1 MLNPSC
7 SAPRKT
13 RGPFPRSDASPFP
26 LPFLPFLSFL
36 FNPPAP
42 IPLCAVARRFFALHP
57 WPLQLGS
64 SVLTLARMQ
73 ALRESEGL
81 RGGRYAVVGALGEGS
96 QGTTLEAVDK
106 RDGRLVAIKRFSVRG
121 AKEWKDVELA
131 EREARVL
138 STLSHETLPAF
149 VETFE
154 EDGALYLVMER
165 IEGDSL
171 RSLQKRG
178 HRFTQDDVVSFL
190 AAIAPVL
197 DYLHGHA
204 PPIIH
209 RDIKP
214 ANVIRRPDGSYA
226 LVDFGSVRDRLKPA
240 GGSTVVGTFGY
251 MAPEQFQGR
260 AQPSSDVYAV
270 GATALS
276 MLAAAEPET
285 LPHRGLAID
294 VPAVLSGQVDPGLTR
309 VLTAMLEPDPDK
321 RPRAITPLLAKLSL
335 DASEDDR
342 HRPRSRR
349 RRRRSGLQR
358 RQSRSRSFFSHP
370 VIVTLALSV
379 LSLVSLVT
387 WALLQF
393 ALPLVLTL
401 LSVVLGRR
409 LRSAAK
415 AVSSA
420 GRRGRRGLRRAGR
433 YVREQSDSAA
443 AARHEA
449 RQVQQASPP
458 EDTISEARPTLRAR
472 VANQRPR
479 VMDPSETEGE
489 DWGEETDADEVETAR
504 EHRHFV

>member
-1 MLNPSC
+1 M
-7 SAPRKT
+7 
-13 RGPFPRSDASPFP
+13 
-26 LPFLPFLSFL
+26 
-36 FNPPAP
+36 
-42 IPLCAVARRFFALHP
+42 H
-57 WPLQLGS
+57 
-64 SVLTLARMQ
+64 
-73 ALRESEGL
+73 ALRQSEGL

-138 STLSHETLPAF
+138 STLSHEALPAF

-165 IEGDSL
+165 IEGESL

-178 HRFTQDDVVSFL
+178 HRFTQGDVVSFL
-190 AAIAPVL
+190 AAMAPVL

-204 PPIIH
+204 PPIVH

-214 ANVIRRPDGSYA
+214 ANVIRRPDGSFA
-226 LVDFGSVRDRLKPA
+226 LVDFGSVRDRMKPA

-276 MLAAAEPET
+276 MLAGAEPET
-285 LPHRGLAID
+285 LPHRGLSID
-294 VPAVLSGQVDPGLTR
+294 VPAVLAGQVDPGLTR
-309 VLTAMLEPDPDK
+309 ALTAMLEPDPDK
-321 RPRAITPLLAKLSL
+321 RPRVLKPLLAELAL
-335 DASEDDR
+335 DTRGNDR
-342 HRPRSRR
+342 RRQRSRR
-349 RRRRSGLQR
+349 LRRRSGRQR
-358 RQSRSRSFFSHP
+358 RWRHGRSFLSHP
-370 VIVTLALSV
+370 LIVTLALLGLWV
-379 LSLVSLVT
+379 VGLAT
-387 WALLQF
+387 WALFQF

-401 LSVVLGRR
+401 LSVVFGHR

-420 GRRGRRGLRRAGR
+420 GWRGRQGLRRAGR

-458 EDTISEARPTLRAR
+458 RDTDAEARPTPRAR
-472 VANQRPR
+472 VASPRSR
-479 VMDPSETEGE
+479 VMAPSETESE
-489 DWGEETDADEVETAR
+489 DWWEEADTDDVEAER